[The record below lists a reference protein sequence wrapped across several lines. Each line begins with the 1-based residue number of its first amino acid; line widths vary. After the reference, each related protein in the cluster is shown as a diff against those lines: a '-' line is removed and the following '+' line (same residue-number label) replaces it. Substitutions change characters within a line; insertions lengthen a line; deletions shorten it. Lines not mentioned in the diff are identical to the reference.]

1 MNVNESDLM
10 SNMAYKLFNVQYAQA
25 TDKQKLGIRIDTSM
39 FLTNRIVSTFEV
51 SAPNFF
57 PPSDTVASHTSMLLS
72 YGDLIACIIE
82 FLRDIKGVS
91 YVDSLKII
99 NEGAM
104 KFAEV
109 IRKDREECN
118 CEKCKTEKEAQN
130 GSNGAG

>member
-1 MNVNESDLM
+1 MNANESDLM
-10 SNMAYKLFNVQYAQA
+10 SNMASKMFNVQYAQA

-39 FLTNRIVSTFEV
+39 FLTKRIVSTFEV

-57 PPSDTVASHTSMLLS
+57 PSSDTVASHTSVLLS

-82 FLRDIKGVS
+82 FLRDTQGVS

-99 NEGAM
+99 NDGAM

-109 IRKDREECN
+109 IRKDREECG
-118 CEKCKTEKEAQN
+118 CEKCKAKKEAQN

>member
-1 MNVNESDLM
+1 MYVNKSDLM
-10 SNMAYKLFNVQYAQA
+10 SNIAYKLFNVQYAQA
-25 TDKQKLGIRIDTSM
+25 TDEQKLGIRIDTSM
-39 FLTNRIVSTFEV
+39 FLTKRIVSTFEV
-51 SAPNFF
+51 AAPNFF
-57 PPSDTVASHTSMLLS
+57 PPSDTVASHTSVLLA

-82 FLRDIKGVS
+82 FLRDTKGVS

>member
-1 MNVNESDLM
+1 MDVNKSDLM
-10 SNMAYKLFNVQYAQA
+10 SNMAYKMFNIQYAQA

-39 FLTNRIVSTFEV
+39 FLTKRIVSTFEV
-51 SAPNFF
+51 FAPTFF
-57 PPSDTVASHTSMLLS
+57 PPSNTVASHTSVLLP

-82 FLRDIKGVS
+82 FLRETKGVS

-99 NEGAM
+99 NDGAM

-109 IRKDREECN
+109 IRKDREECD
-118 CEKCKTEKEAQN
+118 CEKCKAEKEAQN